1 MCTLGGVEEA
11 TQAPG
16 ADASRRERLWLGAW
30 IAFLAAGL
38 LVYSQTV
45 AFNWDEGFHMLTAQL
60 IRAGRRPYLDFCF
73 PQTPFNA
80 YWTAG
85 WMSLFGESW
94 RLTHAIS
101 ALLSSATVALVALYV
116 FSRLP
121 ASPWRLA
128 AAFAAAAL
136 AGMNWLVVDFGTVGQ
151 AYGLCLLALFAAF
164 RITLAAA
171 DRARPTLAA
180 LAGLLA
186 GVAAASSLLTAA
198 AAPVLLA
205 WLAIHNRA
213 GARWTKAAAYIAGAA
228 APFLPVAWLFAHGPR
243 QTLFN
248 LFQYQMRYRAINW
261 PDTTRHDLEVLTSW
275 LDCGQALAVLALV
288 AAGLW
293 FLRSRKEWGGAWRR
307 ELTLCG
313 WLALALGTEVGVAH
327 PTFPRYFVVAVPFV
341 AVLAAAGFH
350 ALVSRTGSA
359 VRPMWAVAVLSVF
372 LAMTVGKSIYDGR
385 DTYTWPN
392 MEVLARKV
400 AQLAPPGVALAAD
413 EPIYFLMRRT
423 PLPGME
429 FAYAHT
435 VESLSKN
442 QAAELH
448 VISYSE
454 MKKQVQAGA
463 YAVFE
468 TCDDD
473 QTDITALDLKSAFRQ
488 RVEVSECAVYSE
500 PAGKAGSG
508 R

>member
-1 MCTLGGVEEA
+1 MCTLEGVEGLS
-11 TQAPG
+11 QARG
-16 ADASRRERLWLGAW
+16 AGASRRERLWLGAW

-38 LVYSQTV
+38 MLYSQTV
-45 AFNWDEGFHMLTAQL
+45 AFTWDEGFHLLAAQL
-60 IRAGRRPYLDFCF
+60 IRAGKRPYLDFCF

-94 RLTHAIS
+94 RLAHAIS
-101 ALLSSATVALVALYV
+101 ALLSSAAVALVAQYV
-116 FSRLP
+116 FSRVP
-121 ASPWRLA
+121 ASRWRLA
-128 AAFAAAAL
+128 AGFAAAAL

-151 AYGLCLLALFAAF
+151 AYGLCLLALVAAF
-164 RITLAAA
+164 RVTVAAVGRRSPA
-171 DRARPTLAA
+171 PAA

-198 AAPVLLA
+198 AVPVLLV
-205 WLAIHNRA
+205 WLALHSRA
-213 GARWTKAAAYIAGAA
+213 GARWAKAAAYIAGAA

-261 PDTTRHDLEVLTSW
+261 PDTTRHDLEVLASW
-275 LDCGQALAVLALV
+275 IDCGQALVLLALL

-293 FLRSRKEWGGAWRR
+293 FLHSRKEWGG
-307 ELTLCG
+307 ELALCG
-313 WLALALGTEVGVAH
+313 WLALALGVEVGVAH
-327 PTFPRYFVVAVPFV
+327 PTFPRYFVVAIPFV
-341 AVLAAAGFH
+341 AILAAVGFH
-350 ALVSRTGSA
+350 GLLSGGRGA
-359 VRPMWAVAVLSVF
+359 VRPMWAVAVLSLF
-372 LAMTVGKSIYDGR
+372 LAMGVGKSIYEGR
-385 DTYTWPN
+385 DTYRWAD
-392 MEVLARKV
+392 MERLAPKV
-400 AQLAPPGVALAAD
+400 AQIAPPGVALVAD

-435 VESLSKN
+435 VENLSKER
-442 QAAELH
+442 AAELRL
-448 VISYSE
+448 VSYSE
-454 MKKQVQAGA
+454 MKKQAHAGA

-473 QTDITALDLKSAFRQ
+473 HPDIIALDLKPAFRQ
-488 RVEVSECAVYSE
+488 RVEVSECAVYSDKT
-500 PAGKAGSG
+500 A